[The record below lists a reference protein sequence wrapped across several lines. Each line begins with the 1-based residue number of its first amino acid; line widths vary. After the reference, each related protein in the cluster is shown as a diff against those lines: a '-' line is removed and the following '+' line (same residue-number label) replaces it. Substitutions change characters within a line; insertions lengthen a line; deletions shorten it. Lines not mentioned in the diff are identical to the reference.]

1 MKRYNLYEMKKGV
14 EHAFEAAGKQPTFSS
29 ALESVSRGG
38 RLRVEAG
45 LASLDLGRGGRDLD
59 KDGHFYRLIVLRNKE
74 TPIESRIAFVRANL
88 YNLLP

>member
-1 MKRYNLYEMKKGV
+1 MIFVVKVYFYPPSFDYAAEKEATEFIMDVTGKGV

-45 LASLDLGRGGRDLD
+45 LASLDLEL
-59 KDGHFYRLIVLRNKE
+59 
-74 TPIESRIAFVRANL
+74 NL
-88 YNLLP
+88 VSQK